1 MKSNI
6 IFDGVSKK
14 FSRSFVSDSLRD
26 TLTDPFK
33 RLFIRDG
40 QPAAKDEFWALKN
53 VSFAVNPGEV
63 LGIIGHNGSGKSTIL
78 KLLSRI
84 LKPTSGVI
92 NVSGRIGAL
101 IELGAGFNADL
112 TGRENVYLN
121 AAILGM
127 TKDEINSKYDEIVEF
142 AELQE
147 FMDTPVKW
155 YSSGMFARLGFSIA
169 THTDPQILIV
179 DEVLSVGDFGFQR
192 RCLDRMMNF
201 KTTGVTTVFV
211 SHNMQSVSS
220 LCDRTLLLEKGEV
233 VKIGLTDDII
243 TEYLKGFKSPEG
255 KSDRM
260 ISLEMGH
267 LADENGAECTS
278 FESGQKAIASV
289 ALSFR
294 KAFTNVIVTFS
305 VRARNGMHIFGTDS
319 MRLTGRPVNIA
330 ENQEISTSIELTLNL
345 VPGEYEIGTSIF
357 DRTSQK
363 TIYNEI
369 FSSFVIQN
377 NYCCGGIA
385 YLDPKM
391 INQEISDRKI

>member
-6 IFDGVSKK
+6 IFDSVSKK
-14 FSRSFVSDSLRD
+14 FSRSYVSDSLRD
-26 TLTDPFK
+26 ALTEPFK
-33 RLFIRDG
+33 RLFNRNG
-40 QPAAKDEFWALKN
+40 RPGTKDEFWALKN
-53 VSFAVNPGEV
+53 VSFDVKPGEV

-84 LKPTSGVI
+84 LKPNSGVI
-92 NVSGRIGAL
+92 SVSGRIGAL
-101 IELGAGFNADL
+101 IELGAGFNVDL

-127 TKDEINSKYDEIVEF
+127 TNDEINHKYDEIVEF

-169 THTDPQILIV
+169 SHTDPQVLIV

-201 KTTGVTTVFV
+201 KTLGVTTVFV

-220 LCDRTLLLEKGEV
+220 LCDRALLLEKGEV

-243 TEYLKGFKSPEG
+243 TEYLKGFKSLEG

-260 ISLEMGH
+260 ISLEKGH
-267 LADENGAECTS
+267 LADEKGAECTS
-278 FESGQKAIASV
+278 FKSGQKAVASV
-289 ALSFR
+289 DISFR
-294 KAFTNVIVTFS
+294 KALTNVIVTFS
-305 VRARNGMHIFGTDS
+305 VRAKNGMHIFGTDS
-319 MRLTGRPVNIA
+319 MRLTGSPVDIA
-330 ENQEISTSIELTLNL
+330 ENQKVSTSIELTLNL

-363 TIYNEI
+363 TVYNEI

-377 NYCCGGIA
+377 NYRCGGIA

-391 INQEISDRKI
+391 INQKISDWKI